1 MPTYISNERESCKN
15 GWAVLDSE
23 GKELSC
29 QETKEQ
35 AIRQMVAISL
45 SQGEEPGGTWETRK
59 KKK

>member
-1 MPTYISNERESCKN
+1 MPTYISNERESCS

-35 AIRQMVAISL
+35 AVRQMVAISL

-59 KKK
+59 NKK

>member
-1 MPTYISNERESCKN
+1 MPTYISKERESCK

-35 AIRQMVAISL
+35 AVRQMVAISL
-45 SQGEEPGGTWETRK
+45 SQGEEPGGTWEDRK
-59 KKK
+59 KK